1 VSSEKKLLRVKN
13 CWEIYDFAS
22 ADHMYKA
29 VREHNFPAVKIGGR
43 WWVHVARADD
53 WLIKQADN
61 HVAARRRRIS

>member
-13 CWEIYDFAS
+13 CWERYDFAS

-43 WWVHVARADD
+43 WWVNIARADVWLDKQADKHVAR
-53 WLIKQADN
+53 
-61 HVAARRRRIS
+61 RSRRIA